1 MEFTLCSF
9 ESALPCEVT
18 VDEDNG
24 RYMIKKADSSGEV
37 FNNADDLIKW
47 VHENWSSE
55 EFCNPIEFTEMIEK
69 LNNYKK
75 YGD

>member
-18 VDEDNG
+18 LDDDNG
-24 RYMIKKADSSGEV
+24 RYMIRKADSSGVV

-47 VHENWSSE
+47 VNENWRSD

-69 LNNYKK
+69 LNNYRK
-75 YGD
+75 YLD